1 MASVME
7 AYERHINPA
16 AARLFRLMGMG
27 STAVRA
33 EGCYVYDEQGREYID
48 FLGNFGVLSL
58 GHRHPRIIASV
69 LEQLNGL
76 AQTARFLLDK
86 PAASLAEAL
95 AGITPGDLQYCFF
108 CNSGAEAV
116 EAAIKIARLATG
128 KSGFI
133 ATINGFHGKTFGAL
147 SVSGREPFRA
157 PFLPL
162 LPRVIHVPFG
172 DAAAF
177 EKALGEDPDIAAFI
191 VEPVQGEGGVNVPPR
206 GYLKEVEALCRQA
219 GVLLIADEVQ
229 TGLGRTGRLFAC
241 DEEGVVPDLLCLAK
255 ALGGGVMPIGAVVGR
270 PAVWEALS
278 DHPWLHTSTFGGN
291 PLACAAA
298 LAAIEVTIEED
309 LMGHARQKGDWLL
322 SRLKELASRHERVI
336 ADVRGRGL
344 LIGME
349 LTKEGAGGWIISRMV
364 EERIIVGYTLNNPR
378 VIRLEPPLNVPR
390 EALER
395 VFAVLERAVREA
407 EEFVEDL

>member
-1 MASVME
+1 MATVME
-7 AYERHINPA
+7 AYENHINPA
-16 AARLFRLMGMG
+16 VARLFRLMGMG

-33 EGCYVYDEQGREYID
+33 EGCFVYDEQGREYID

-58 GHRHPRIIASV
+58 GHRHPRIIASI

-76 AQTARFLLDK
+76 AQTSRFLLDK
-86 PAASLAEAL
+86 ATASLAEAL

-172 DAAAF
+172 DAAAL
-177 EKALGEDPDIAAFI
+177 EEVMARDRHIAAFI
-191 VEPVQGEGGVNVPPR
+191 VEPVQGEGGVIVPPR

-229 TGLGRTGRLFAC
+229 TGLGRTGSLFAC
-241 DEEGVVPDLLCLAK
+241 DEEGLVPDLLCLAK

-270 PAVWEALS
+270 PALWAPLF

-309 LMGHARQKGDWLL
+309 LMGQARQKGDWLL
-322 SRLKELASRHERVI
+322 SRLKELASRHEQVI

-344 LIGME
+344 LIGIE
-349 LTKEGAGGWIISRMV
+349 LTKEGVGGFVIGRMM
-364 EERIIVGYTLNNPR
+364 EERIIVGYTLNHPR
-378 VIRLEPPLNVPR
+378 VIRLEPPLNVPW
-390 EALER
+390 EVLMQ
-395 VFAVLERAVREA
+395 VYAVLEQVIQEA
-407 EEFVEDL
+407 EAFVHDL